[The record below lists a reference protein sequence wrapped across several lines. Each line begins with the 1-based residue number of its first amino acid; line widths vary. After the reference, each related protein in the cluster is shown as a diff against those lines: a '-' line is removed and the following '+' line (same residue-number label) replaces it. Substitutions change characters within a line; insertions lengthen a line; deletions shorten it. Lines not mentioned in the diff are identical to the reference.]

1 MMIIDGMSG
10 MTREEVFEVLKEN
23 KDIIESGNYG
33 ELYFPLTL
41 TNITQVGAI
50 TELLCKV
57 GGVSPQEIVNS
68 ISSGELPSGLFYSND
83 ITEITL
89 PANID
94 HIFYAC
100 FYNCHQ
106 LEKVNLDSQ
115 TLYIGPEAFAGCGNL
130 KEFDFNVASSSLY
143 LGDKSFAYSGI
154 EKVDLPINTV
164 LGQDCFSHCNNLKEV
179 IIQADMHNFTN
190 INGNYA
196 KAFTH
201 TSLDKFTIKGA
212 VLELVIGHKYT
223 GELSSADGVKI
234 INYFG
239 FSPSSNGCDIEVI

>member
-10 MTREEVFEVLKEN
+10 RTREEVFEVIKEN
-23 KDIIESGNYG
+23 KDLIESGNYG
-33 ELYFPLTL
+33 ELYSSLWSI
-41 TNITQVGAI
+41 NITQVGAI

-89 PANID
+89 PANVNQVL
-94 HIFYAC
+94 YGC

-106 LEKVNLDSQ
+106 LEKINSNSK
-115 TLYIGPEAFAGCGNL
+115 TLFIGPEAFAGCRNL
-130 KEFDFNVASSSLY
+130 KEFDFNAASSLLS

-164 LGQDCFSHCNNLKEV
+164 IGQDCFSYCNNLKEV
-179 IIQADMHNFTN
+179 IIQADLHNFNN

-196 KAFTH
+196 NAFTH
-201 TSLDKFTIKGA
+201 TTLDKFTIKGA
-212 VLELVIGHKYT
+212 VLGLVIGHKYT
-223 GELSSADGVKI
+223 GELSSVDGAKI
-234 INYFG
+234 LNYFG
-239 FSPSSNGCDIEVI
+239 FTPGSNGCDIGVI